1 MRQILVLIY
10 NDEFGKNRYDDY
22 LENTNKDH

>member
-10 NDEFGKNRYDDY
+10 NNEFGKNGYDDY
-22 LENTNKDH
+22 LENTNKEH